1 MDVVNVT
8 IVGMGPRGISVIERL
23 GAAGVTS
30 RVVLHCVDSAQ
41 LGAGAVWKTDQT
53 RTLCMNTLAG
63 AVTLFTEPGAS
74 ISGPVQPGPTMYE
87 WIQELREDGDSPTY
101 PLYDSYPA
109 HAQAVAFSSD
119 LPDLLAS
126 FEDELA
132 ITRPES
138 NPSRAL
144 YGAYLQW
151 CFEIAL
157 DRLPSNV
164 EVIKHRTRA
173 VSLTE
178 VQGRDRVELADGSVI
193 LSDATVLALGWV
205 TPSATAEE
213 TIFAAGSLPWVKP
226 ANPLEQDLSAL
237 PPASSGKKVLVR
249 GMGMG
254 FFDVLALSSI
264 DRGGQFIADST
275 ARGGLRYLPSGLE
288 PALLVTSGRGYPFL
302 PKSEYAGL
310 PPVASTPAFDAVF
323 EQLEGADTICFL
335 EEVYPSI
342 LHDALAQDPEF
353 DIDYWF
359 NPLAGFTG
367 NPDQLTAFIADSLA
381 NDIRQAEQ
389 AASSPLKNA
398 LWVISSVR
406 KRVSMLGAG
415 GRYSD
420 QAEVSRFMKMG
431 QMVGSG
437 PPAFR
442 SRQLLALV
450 DAGLITFLGARP
462 QITVQSDHWVVTSPT
477 TEQIPVSGDVLVDAW
492 MHTPNAL
499 RTDDPLLA
507 SLSPRM
513 RAFAGTGSPETDPAT
528 RLLVNPAGELDPR
541 ILLIGIP
548 TGGQHPDTTIS
559 PMPGTDPLFLQETDK
574 AAQSILKIIGE
585 QEQG

>member
-30 RVVLHCVDSAQ
+30 KVVLHCVDSAQ
-41 LGAGAVWKTDQT
+41 LGAGAVWKMDQT

-74 ISGPVQPGPTMYE
+74 VSGPVQPGPTMYE
-87 WIQELREDGDSPTY
+87 WIQELREDGDSPAY

-109 HAQAVAFSSD
+109 NAQAEAFSSD

-178 VQGRDRVELADGSVI
+178 VQGRDRVELANGSVI
-193 LSDATVLALGWV
+193 LSDATVLALGWI

-213 TIFAAGSLPWVKP
+213 TVFAAASLPWVKP
-226 ANPLEQDLSAL
+226 ANPLEQELSTL

-275 ARGGLRYLPSGLE
+275 TRGGLRYLPSGLE

-335 EEVYPSI
+335 KEVYPSI

-359 NPLAGFTG
+359 NPLSGFTG

-450 DAGLITFLGARP
+450 DAGLITFLGASP
-462 QITVQSDHWVVTSPT
+462 QITVQSNQWVVTSPT

-492 MHTPNAL
+492 MHKPNAL

-541 ILLIGIP
+541 VLLIGIP